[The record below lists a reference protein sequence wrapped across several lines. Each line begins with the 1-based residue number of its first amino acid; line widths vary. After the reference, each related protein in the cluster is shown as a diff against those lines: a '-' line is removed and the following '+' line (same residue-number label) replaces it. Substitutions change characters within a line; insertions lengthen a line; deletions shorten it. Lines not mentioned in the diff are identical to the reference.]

1 MRVLWTFIK
10 RLALIALTL
19 AALLLAPVGYT
30 EIACRGLGT
39 PTSGDYQSIIT
50 DPVWQRAE
58 SRTLL
63 TYPEWHIVHAYD
75 DYAEVIRT
83 GDPHDFGFWR
93 AMRGFWSALCPLTEQ
108 AADMGGITGDTKLT
122 IYTIGV
128 SFTAEMALKA
138 AYEETL
144 GRFTTWMR
152 GPERAPLDDL
162 SAAQA
167 RDYAEF
173 LQQVPWYRYDFLADE
188 AELASAATDL
198 PRDRERLLALGA
210 EYRAKAAYG
219 EVIASAV
226 ADIGA
231 DELRLRSIVS
241 GIDGAALSRIEGVT
255 VVAEHAE
262 GIEIE
267 TDRYRAFTRLLEVLA
282 DEGADLVE
290 IAGND
295 DILFTALSP
304 NASESG
310 ALYSFPRQGY
320 GDYRHLI
327 LVPVTD
333 LMDRLRGLDGMTL
346 EHVHDY

>member
-1 MRVLWTFIK
+1 MNLVWAWIK
-10 RLALIALTL
+10 RLLLILVTL
-19 AALLLAPVGYT
+19 LALLLAPVGYN

-39 PTSGDYQSIIT
+39 PTTGDYASIIT

-75 DYAEVIRT
+75 DYARVIAE
-83 GDPHDFGFWR
+83 GDPHNFRFWR
-93 AMRGFWSALCPLTEQ
+93 AIRGFWNALCPLTER
-108 AADMGGITGDTKLT
+108 AADMGGVTGETKMT

-128 SFTAEMALKA
+128 SFSAEMALKA

-152 GPERAPLDDL
+152 AARSPLDDL
-162 SAAQA
+162 SALQA
-167 RDYAEF
+167 RDYATF
-173 LQQVPWYRYDFLADE
+173 LQQTPWYKYDFLADE
-188 AELASAATDL
+188 AELASAATDV
-198 PRDRERLLALGA
+198 PRDRERLLALGT
-210 EYRAKAAYG
+210 EYRAKAAYA

-226 ADIGA
+226 EDIGA
-231 DELRLRSIVS
+231 DALRLRSIVT
-241 GIDGAALSRIEGVT
+241 GIGGAALSRMDGIA
-255 VVAEHAE
+255 VVAERTE

-267 TDRYRAFTRLLEVLA
+267 TDRYRVFTRLLERLA
-282 DEGADLVE
+282 ETDADLVE

-295 DILFTALSP
+295 EILFTAISP
-304 NASESG
+304 NPTEDG
-310 ALYSFPRQGY
+310 ALHSFPRQGY

-327 LVPVTD
+327 LVPVSD
-333 LMDRLRGLDGMTL
+333 LLDTIRGLGGLTL